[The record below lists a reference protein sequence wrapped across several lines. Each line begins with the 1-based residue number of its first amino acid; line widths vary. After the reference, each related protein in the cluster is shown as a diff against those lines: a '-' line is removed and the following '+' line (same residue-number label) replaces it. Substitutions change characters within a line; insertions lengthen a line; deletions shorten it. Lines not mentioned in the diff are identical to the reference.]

1 MGRGAVVFDNCRGKA
16 RTPHCSFCGK
26 TQAEI
31 KKLIAR
37 KLARWRR
44 IPVSVLDADSLDDG
58 G

>member
-1 MGRGAVVFDNCRGKA
+1 VVFDNCRGKA